1 MMLADHR
8 LARGA
13 PDVHRNIAADDGL
26 ADRYRVVRGRTEE
39 LAAVLS
45 DEDQLVQSMPDAS
58 PTKWHLAHTSWFF
71 EAFILARTDYVPFDP
86 QFNFLFN
93 SYYEAVGDRHPRAA
107 RGLLTRPSA
116 ADVRRYRQHVD
127 ASMLALLEDC
137 PEQYRTVIELG
148 LHHEQ
153 QHQELLLMDIKH
165 AFSVNPV
172 APAYAPWSDRPAATA
187 VPLEWSIFDGG
198 LVEIGHTGDGFAF
211 DNEGPSHKVWLE
223 PFRMANRLV
232 TNGEWLAF
240 MANGGYRN
248 PALWLSDGW
257 ATVQREGWRAPLYW
271 RGGDEGWR
279 VFTLEGLRPVDPA
292 APVCHVSY
300 YEADAYARWAG
311 ARLPREAEWEVA
323 AQCVPEHPTEALHPR
338 HAVTPMLGQ
347 LLGEVWQWTASP
359 YAAYPGFRPAD
370 DPTGE
375 YNGKFMSGQM
385 VLRGGACITPAGHSR
400 PTYRNFFPPAA
411 RWAFSGLRIATD
423 V

>member
-8 LARGA
+8 PTENV
-13 PDVHRNIAADDGL
+13 PDVHRIVGADLGL
-26 ADRYRVVRGRTEE
+26 ADRYRAVRRHTED
-39 LAAVLS
+39 LAAALS
-45 DEDQLVQSMPDAS
+45 DEDQLVQSMLDAS
-58 PTKWHLAHTSWFF
+58 PTKWHLAHSSWFF
-71 EAFILARTDYVPFDP
+71 EAFILAQTDYVPFDP

-116 ADVRRYRQHVD
+116 SDVRRYRQHVD

-137 PEQYRTVIELG
+137 PEHYRAVVELG

-165 AFSVNPV
+165 AFSENPI
-172 APAYAPWSDRPAATA
+172 APAYTPRPDRPPATT
-187 VPLEWSIFDGG
+187 VPLEWTIFDGG
-198 LVEIGHTGDGFAF
+198 LVEIGHAGDGFAF
-211 DNEGPSHKVWLE
+211 DNEGPRHKVWLE

-240 MANGGYRN
+240 MTSGGYAD
-248 PALWLSDGW
+248 PAFWLSDGW
-257 ATVQREGWRAPLYW
+257 ATVQREAWAAPLYW
-271 RGGDEGWR
+271 REGEEGWR
-279 VFTLEGLRPVDPA
+279 VFTLEGLHPVDPA

-311 ARLPREAEWEVA
+311 GRLPREAEWEIA
-323 AQCVPEHPTEALHPR
+323 AHRVHEHLAGALHPR
-338 HAVTPMLGQ
+338 HAMASTLSQMI
-347 LLGEVWQWTASP
+347 GEVWQWTASP

-385 VLRGGACITPAGHSR
+385 VLRGGACITPVGHSR
-400 PTYRNFFPPAA
+400 LTYRNFFPPTA